1 MPPPCQ
7 PPTPAACLPSLSP
20 RRYSNPDEGSLQVV
34 VAPVARFKS
43 VGINANITIEDLA
56 SPQSIIAGAPHMFM
70 RRGTS

>member
-1 MPPPCQ
+1 
-7 PPTPAACLPSLSP
+7 
-20 RRYSNPDEGSLQVV
+20 VV

-56 SPQSIIAGAPHMFM
+56 SPQNIIAGAPHMFM